1 MTAHSA
7 KITASS
13 AVVPQKQYGAYAVLF
28 KRILDVVIVLV
39 ALPFL
44 APFFLIACCLL
55 ALDGHSPFF
64 IQERVGLHGKRFMMW
79 KFRTMV
85 PDAEERLEQYLSE
98 NEDARIEWRDKQ
110 KLASD
115 PRVTGFG
122 NILRRTS
129 MDELPQLINV
139 LLGDM
144 SLVGPRPMLPS
155 QQALYEGHGYYRL
168 RPGVTGIWQVTAR
181 NSCSFAERAK
191 FDDEYEAKVG
201 FATDVSI
208 FARTV
213 GVVLRGTGV

>member
-1 MTAHSA
+1 MTVHSA

-13 AVVPQKQYGAYAVLF
+13 AVVPQQQNGIYAILF
-28 KRILDVVIVLV
+28 KRVLDVAIVLL
-39 ALPFL
+39 ALPFV
-44 APFFLIACCLL
+44 APFFLIAGVLI

-64 IQERVGLHGKRFMMW
+64 VQERVGLHGKRFMMW

-85 PDAEERLEQYLSE
+85 PDAEERLEEYLSE
-98 NEDARIEWRDKQ
+98 NPEAREEWQAKQ
-110 KLASD
+110 KLADD
-115 PRVTGFG
+115 PRVTAVG

-129 MDELPQLINV
+129 MDELPQMVNV

-168 RPGVTGIWQVTAR
+168 RPGLTGSWQVNAR
-181 NSCSFAERAK
+181 NSCNFSERAR
-191 FDDEYEAKVG
+191 FDDEYETEIG
-201 FATDVSI
+201 FLTDAGIV
-208 FARTV
+208 ARTV

>member
-13 AVVPQKQYGAYAVLF
+13 AVVPQQQHGAYAVIF
-28 KRILDVVIVLV
+28 KRIIDVAIVVL

-44 APFFLIACCLL
+44 APFFLIACFFIS
-55 ALDGHSPFF
+55 LDGNSPFF
-64 IQERVGLHGKRFMMW
+64 VQERVGMHGKRFMMW

-85 PDAEERLEQYLSE
+85 PDAEDRLEQYLSE
-98 NEDARIEWRDKQ
+98 NEEARTEWRDKQ
-110 KLASD
+110 KLTCD
-115 PRVTGFG
+115 PRITMFG

-129 MDELPQLINV
+129 MDELPQMFNV
-139 LLGDM
+139 LIGDM

-181 NSCSFAERAK
+181 NSCSFADRAK

-201 FATDVSI
+201 FVTDASI

>member
-13 AVVPQKQYGAYAVLF
+13 AVVPTQQHSAYAIIF
-28 KRILDVVIVLV
+28 KRILDVLIVVL

-44 APFFLIACCLL
+44 VPFFLVACLFI
-55 ALDGHSPFF
+55 ALDGNSPFF
-64 IQERVGLHGKRFMMW
+64 VQERVGMHGKRFMMW

-85 PDAEERLEQYLSE
+85 PDAEDRLEQYLAE

-110 KLASD
+110 KLNDD
-115 PRVTGFG
+115 PRVTFFG

-129 MDELPQLINV
+129 MDELPQMINV

-181 NSCSFAERAK
+181 NSCNFAERAK
-191 FDDEYEAKVG
+191 YDDEYEARVG
-201 FATDVSI
+201 FLTDASI